1 MGLPLSERTLADLL
15 KPAGYRTMAIGKWH
29 LGSHASLHPNRRGFD
44 EFFGF
49 LSGGHRYLPEEWT
62 LNDEFGARSQYD
74 GYRTK
79 LLRNSEVVE
88 ETEYLTDALSREAV
102 RFIRENAHQP
112 FFLYLA
118 YNAPHTP
125 LQATSNYLDRVA
137 GIADEKRQTYAAM
150 ITAMDDGVGR
160 VLDELEVLDRKSTR
174 LN

>member
-62 LNDEFGARSQYD
+62 LNDEFGARSQYG

-102 RFIRENAHQP
+102 RFIRENAHQH
-112 FFLYLA
+112 FFLYLDYKA
-118 YNAPHTP
+118 
-125 LQATSNYLDRVA
+125 QI
-137 GIADEKRQTYAAM
+137 GIASL
-150 ITAMDDGVGR
+150 R
-160 VLDELEVLDRKSTR
+160 VIMCKSV
-174 LN
+174 